1 MLQAPLSMIFSRQG
15 YWSWLPFHSPGDLSN
30 PGIEPRSVALQADSL
45 PSEPPGRMVLGG
57 FQNNVFVSYSSHI
70 LASILLRK
78 EFATTA
84 EYEHIIF
91 SFKKKWGNV

>member
-1 MLQAPLSMIFSRQG
+1 MIFCRPE
-15 YWSWLPFHSPGDLSN
+15 YWSWLPFPSPGDLSN
-30 PGIEPRSVALQADSL
+30 PGIKPRSVALQADSL

-91 SFKKKWGNV
+91 SFFKKMG